1 MHVRFAVGIAANRME
16 MAPAEH
22 LSAGSGREAGDCLA
36 NRTVLP

>member
-16 MAPAEH
+16 MAPSGAFV
-22 LSAGSGREAGDCLA
+22 GREAGDCLA